1 MGNKNTKTKYQYA
14 KITKNG
20 AIPVTEI
27 PEQTGTQAFSEVGIF
42 VIGKAQEPQPLY
54 RVDIGVMKTH
64 QRAIQ
69 RGTNQLDLFGT
80 KYVERE
86 LERQGYPAK
95 MGIVLDQLL
104 IEWQRLPRDKNGFI
118 KITKLKPLA
127 ERLKCTPQQLK
138 GYLVNI
144 AGYLYPLTIRGD
156 KDIKTG
162 KWREI
167 AGNIQPLEIF
177 FEYLVDIDKEGI
189 NPDDRVGTKLA
200 YYIKNNPVKAVWIKP
215 SEYIRRSLENGE
227 GYGFLYT
234 TGNLPQLQ
242 LGWSYMAIKLHN
254 FIYSYENNPS
264 NPLKKIGY
272 EKLLKQ
278 LDLEDYAKQQ
288 GKPRTME
295 EIKKALE
302 MFIQEGQLESYTAPD
317 KDAKRL
323 MYSWVR
329 SYKDIKQ
336 RQPRTKSK
344 M

>member
-1 MGNKNTKTKYQYA
+1 MYCMGNKNTKTKYQYA

-27 PEQTGTQAFSEVGIF
+27 PEQTGTQAFSEVGIYT
-42 VIGKAQEPQPLY
+42 IGKAQEPQPLY

-104 IEWQRLPRDKNGFI
+104 IEWQRLPKDKNGFV

-127 ERLKCTPQQLK
+127 DKLNCTPQQLK
-138 GYLVNI
+138 GYLVYI
-144 AGYLYPLTIRGD
+144 SGYLYELTIRGGRD
-156 KDIKTG
+156 SKTG
-162 KWREI
+162 KWREV
-167 AGNIQPLEIF
+167 GGMVQPLEVF
-177 FEYLVDIDKEGI
+177 FEYLVEPDKEI
-189 NPDDRVGTKLA
+189 PEEDKVGTKLS
-200 YYIKNNPVKAVWIKP
+200 YYIKNYPVKAVIYKP
-215 SEYIRRSLENGE
+215 NGHIQRSLENGE

-234 TGNLPQLQ
+234 TGNLPKLQ

-254 FIYSYENNPS
+254 FIYTYENNPK
-264 NPLKKIGY
+264 NQLKKIGY
-272 EKLLKQ
+272 EKLVKHLGI
-278 LDLEDYAKQQ
+278 EDYVKQQ
-288 GKPRTME
+288 GKPRTMRE
-295 EIKKALE
+295 LEKAFDTLL
-302 MFIQEGQLESYTAPD
+302 QDGQLETYKTPNKNAQ
-317 KDAKRL
+317 REL
-323 MYSWVR
+323 YSWVR

-336 RQPRTKSK
+336 RLSK
-344 M
+344 KKG